1 MCGAR
6 RSRLALLLLAWAGT
20 APAADP
26 VAGKFWYEQRCARC
40 HGSPPQERQAGTPNI
55 TGRSAERIRHA
66 LAQVPA
72 MSRVELADTQVLEV
86 EAYLQA
92 PLDYLWAP
100 GVDFSDTW
108 YDPREPGWGMT
119 LTQHPSARVVVFLY
133 LYDSAG
139 RPLWLM
145 GSALQWLA
153 PTQLRGPLLRVGA
166 SGFDA
171 ASFDSTS
178 VRLSTVGNIDL
189 QFRDAQRAT
198 LRFDIDGVMYQREIS
213 RLAY

>member
-1 MCGAR
+1 MR
-6 RSRLALLLLAWAGT
+6 RVLRSLSGLLLLGWTSAALT
-20 APAADP
+20 ADP

-55 TGRSAERIRHA
+55 TWRSAERIRYA

-72 MSRVELADTQVLEV
+72 MTKVDLTESQVLDV
-86 EAYLQA
+86 EAYLQT

-100 GVDFSDTW
+100 GSDFSDTW

-139 RPLWLM
+139 RPQWLM
-145 GSALQWLA
+145 GSELQWQA
-153 PTQLRGPLLRVGA
+153 PTHLRGPLLRVGA
-166 SGFDA
+166 SGFGRT
-171 ASFDSTS
+171 SFDSAS
-178 VRLSTVGNIDL
+178 VRLATVGNVDL
-189 QFRDAQRAT
+189 QFRDVQRAT
-198 LRFDIDGVMYQREIS
+198 LRFDLDGVSYEREIE
-213 RLAY
+213 RLPY